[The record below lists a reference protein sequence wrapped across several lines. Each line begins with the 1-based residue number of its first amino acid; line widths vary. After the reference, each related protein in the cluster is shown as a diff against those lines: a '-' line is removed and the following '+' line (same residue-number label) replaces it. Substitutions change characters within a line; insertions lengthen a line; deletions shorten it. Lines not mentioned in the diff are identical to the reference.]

1 MLRCRGC
8 RLRGHK
14 DVSVISLTVNGKLLE
29 LDGPTSLLDYLA
41 RLGVEPRAVA
51 VELNGD
57 ILERSGYESAVLTAG
72 DVVEIVRM
80 VGGGLRG

>member
-1 MLRCRGC
+1 
-8 RLRGHK
+8 
-14 DVSVISLTVNGKLLE
+14 VISLTINGKQLE

-51 VELNGD
+51 VELNGE

-80 VGGGLRG
+80 VGGGLRD